1 VSRRDW
7 FAAAVIAV
15 VAIAIAAY
23 LLRDTGADPKPRDD
37 DAAPSDRV
45 MSVAAAD
52 ELMRRLTRA
61 GWSCFDSLPEPVV
74 KRCFRDQLAG
84 DGTVSAEVA
93 LTYAEGYLARA
104 NVYAE
109 GVHDGGRHVRI
120 AEQAARLVGDV
131 LLDGAGP
138 VLVDRLGEPEEYD
151 VAGRIV
157 HGNRSPGSSIQVVVE
172 SASYDGS
179 DLPPVRLPPLHRLI
193 EVAEAGGLV
202 CREHGATTTCS
213 GGGPPSMT
221 VTISTADARVGSLS
235 VSSSNYV
242 VPDDPAVVNR
252 IAGYLFETGIGG
264 PRAAAWV
271 RQHADDP
278 APVRA
283 DLDGVGLRLG
293 RQGDALY
300 LSIGA
305 ITN

>member
-1 VSRRDW
+1 MSRRDW

-235 VSSSNYV
+235 VSSANDGV
-242 VPDDPAVVNR
+242 ADEPAVVNR